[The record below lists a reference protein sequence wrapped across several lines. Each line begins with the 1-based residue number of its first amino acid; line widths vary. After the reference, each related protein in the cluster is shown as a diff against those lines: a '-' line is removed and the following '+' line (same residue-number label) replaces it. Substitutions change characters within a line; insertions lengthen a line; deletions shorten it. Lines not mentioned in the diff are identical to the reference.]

1 MTTVAPAR
9 SALDRVREAP
19 TILDAVDAFDGVA
32 ADAARLGRAMS
43 AELAAA
49 IGDGD
54 PLVALAAVHAAPF
67 AGESVAEALLVPL
80 LGDDRAHLREHAA
93 WALASGAPVRTAVDP
108 LRAMV
113 EEGGFAGTLA
123 EATLDRWF
131 EDPPEPG
138 PPPIVPEGPAGSA
151 GRGLTVAQLYLHG
164 EIDGSL
170 SNAGRGDTGGIATL
184 LVRLGDALL
193 KEPGVDRVLTL
204 SRESQDHDSPQTGS
218 EDAVPGDTASQP
230 GHHYLGLPVP
240 RPAPPA
246 SRSWTL
252 RGAALEG
259 LRRQLGAAG
268 RVDVLHLRMA
278 DVGSWAGAQVAR
290 ELGIPVVLTL
300 APDPHALLA
309 AREAAGTLTRET
321 FAPADLAEHLV
332 FRIRLLR
339 DLREQAAALVTFPR
353 PRLER
358 DLRRLLHL
366 DPAEEVHVVPEGID
380 VEALDDADRQVAA
393 ALGGGEVSHT
403 VEQALADLDALL
415 GTLPPH
421 RRGLPLV
428 LSVGRLH
435 PVKGMATL
443 ARAWVENEDLSSR
456 CNLVIVGGDL
466 RRPTSDEAGQLDLLD
481 QIVPCDTGPDCGLL
495 LAGNRT
501 NATVATW
508 LSVARRGRPGLSA
521 PNGVYA
527 CASLKEE
534 FGIALCEALGSGL
547 VVVAPNEGGPP
558 TYIED
563 GVTGVLVDTSDPAA
577 LGEAVMAALELAAA
591 PDSEERA
598 AHARQVVLDRFSI
611 TTMAQALAPV
621 YANVAHEK
629 VPREKVAG

>member
-1 MTTVAPAR
+1 MN
-9 SALDRVREAP
+9 ALPLATRAALGRVRDAP
-19 TILDAVDAFDGVA
+19 TILDAVDAFDEVA
-32 ADAARLGRAMS
+32 VATSRHGWRAS
-43 AELAAA
+43 EELAHA
-49 IGDGD
+49 IDDAD
-54 PLVALAAVHAAPF
+54 PLVALAAVHGAAADPQ
-67 AGESVAEALLVPL
+67 VAEALLVPL
-80 LGDDRAHLREHAA
+80 LSDERPHLREHAA
-93 WALASGAPVRTAVDP
+93 WALAASEPVRAAVAP
-108 LRAMV
+108 LRRIV

-123 EATLDRWF
+123 EATLERWF
-131 EDPPEPG
+131 DEPERPG
-138 PPPIVPEGPAGSA
+138 PAPLGPEWSAGSA
-151 GRGLTVAQLYLHG
+151 RGGLTVAQLYLHG

-193 KEPGVDRVLTL
+193 KEPGIERVLTL
-204 SRESQDHDSPQTGS
+204 SREAQADDSPQTCS
-218 EDAVPGDTASQP
+218 DDAVPGDTAAGP
-230 GHHYLGLPVP
+230 GHHYLGIQVP

-309 AREAAGTLTRET
+309 AREASGALTRET
-321 FAPADLAEHLV
+321 FVEADLTEHLV

-353 PRLER
+353 PQLER

-366 DPAEEVHVVPEGID
+366 DPDEEVHVVPEGID
-380 VEALDDADRQVAA
+380 VEALDEADRRVAA
-393 ALGGGEVSHT
+393 ALEGEEVSHT
-403 VEQALADLDALL
+403 VERALADLDALL
-415 GTLPPH
+415 QTLPPH

-481 QIVPCDTGPDCGLL
+481 EVVPCDTGPECGLL

-501 NATVATW
+501 NPTVAAW
-508 LSVARRGRPGLSA
+508 LSAARRGRPGLSA

-547 VVVAPNEGGPP
+547 VVVAPHEGGPP

-563 GVTGVLVDTSDPAA
+563 GVTGVLVDTADTAA
-577 LGEAVMAALELAAA
+577 LGEAVAAALDLAAA
-591 PDSEERA
+591 PDTQERA

-611 TTMAQALAPV
+611 TTMAEALAPV
-621 YANVAHEK
+621 YANVAHEQ
-629 VPREKVAG
+629 VPRERVAG

>member
-1 MTTVAPAR
+1 MTTVAPALL
-9 SALDRVREAP
+9 ALDRVREIP
-19 TILDAVDAFDGVA
+19 TILDAIDAFDDVA
-32 ADAARLGRAMS
+32 AHACRLGLGAMD
-43 AELAAA
+43 ELAAA
-49 IGDGD
+49 IADDD
-54 PLVALAAVHAAPF
+54 PLVAAAAVHAAPA
-67 AGESVAEALLVPL
+67 AGREVAARLLVPL
-80 LGDDRAHLREHAA
+80 LTGPDAYLREHAA
-93 WALASGAPVRTAVDP
+93 WALASSEPIEAALAP
-108 LRAMV
+108 LHAMV

-123 EATLDRWF
+123 EVTLERWV
-131 EDPPEPG
+131 EQPPRPVR
-138 PPPIVPEGPAGSA
+138 PPSTAVGPADSA
-151 GRGLTVAQLYLHG
+151 SGLTVAQLYLHG

-193 KEPGVDRVLTL
+193 KEPGIERVLTL
-204 SRESQDHDSPQTGS
+204 SRESQNEASPQTGS
-218 EDAVPGDTASQP
+218 DEVVPGETASGP
-230 GHHYLGLPVP
+230 GHHYLGIPVP

-252 RGAALEG
+252 RKAALEG
-259 LRRQLGAAG
+259 LRRQLSAAG

-309 AREAAGTLTRET
+309 AREANGSLTRAT
-321 FAPADLAEHLV
+321 FAEADLAEHLV

-353 PRLER
+353 PQLQR

-366 DPAEEVHVVPEGID
+366 APEHDVHVIPEGID
-380 VEALDDADRQVAA
+380 VEALDEADRQVAA
-393 ALGGGEVSHT
+393 ALEGREASHT
-403 VEQALADLDALL
+403 VATALAELDALL
-415 GTLPPH
+415 QTLPPA
-421 RRGLPLV
+421 RRGLPVV

-443 ARAWVENEDLSSR
+443 ARAWVDHPDLASR

-466 RRPTSDEAGQLDLLD
+466 RRPTIDEAGQLDLLD
-481 QIVPCDTGPDCGLL
+481 EVVPCDTGPECGLL
-495 LAGNRT
+495 LAGHRT
-501 NATVATW
+501 NPTVATW
-508 LSVARRGRPGLSA
+508 LSAARRGRPGLSA

-547 VVVAPNEGGPP
+547 VVVAPNDGGPP
-558 TYIED
+558 TYVED
-563 GVTGVLVDTSDPAA
+563 GVTGVLVDTADPAA
-577 LGEAVMAALELAAA
+577 LGDAVSAALDLAAA
-591 PDSEERA
+591 PDSEARA

-611 TTMAQALAPV
+611 TTMAQSLAPV
-621 YANVAHEK
+621 YGE
-629 VPREKVAG
+629 VAG

>member
-1 MTTVAPAR
+1 M
-9 SALDRVREAP
+9 SAVPSATRAALGRVRDAP
-19 TILDAVDAFDGVA
+19 TILDAVDAFDAVGEAASHDGCRASEDLVA
-32 ADAARLGRAMS
+32 AIDDR
-43 AELAAA
+43 
-49 IGDGD
+49 D
-54 PLVALAAVHAAPF
+54 PLVSIAAVHAAAVAHPH
-67 AGESVAEALLVPL
+67 VAESLLVPL
-80 LGDDRAHLREHAA
+80 LGDERRHLREHAA
-93 WALASGAPVRTAVDP
+93 WALATSRPIRAAEGP
-108 LRAMV
+108 LREMV

-123 EATLDRWF
+123 GVTLERWV
-131 EDPPEPG
+131 DEPAHAG
-138 PPPIVPEGPAGSA
+138 LIPAAEEPLRSGGR

-193 KEPGVDRVLTL
+193 KEPGIERVLTL
-204 SRESQDHDSPQTGS
+204 SREAQADDSPQTGS
-218 EDAVPGDTASQP
+218 DDAVPGETATGP
-230 GHHYLGLPVP
+230 GHHYLGIPVP

-252 RGAALEG
+252 RTPALEG
-259 LRRQLGAAG
+259 LRRQLRAAG

-321 FAPADLAEHLV
+321 FAEADLAEHLV

-339 DLREQAAALVTFPR
+339 DLRDQAAALVTFPR
-353 PRLER
+353 PQLER

-366 DPAEEVHVVPEGID
+366 DPGHDVHVVPEGID
-380 VEALDDADRQVAA
+380 VEALDEADRHVAA
-393 ALGGGEVSHT
+393 ALEGGRPSHT
-403 VEQALADLDALL
+403 VEQALDDLDALL
-415 GTLPPH
+415 QTLPPH

-443 ARAWVENEDLSSR
+443 ARAWAENPALSSR

-481 QIVPCDTGPDCGLL
+481 EVVPCDTGPDCGLL
-495 LAGNRT
+495 LAGHRT
-501 NATVATW
+501 NPTVAAW
-508 LSVARRGRPGLSA
+508 LSAVRRGRPGLSA

-547 VVVAPNEGGPP
+547 VVVAPNDGGPP

-563 GVTGVLVDTSDPAA
+563 GVTGLLVDTADPVALGGAVAAA
-577 LGEAVMAALELAAA
+577 LDLASE
-591 PDSEERA
+591 PDTDARA
-598 AHARQVVLDRFSI
+598 AHARRVVLDRFSI

-621 YANVAHEK
+621 YADVAC
-629 VPREKVAG
+629 EKVAG

>member
-1 MTTVAPAR
+1 M
-9 SALDRVREAP
+9 SAVPLATRAALGWVRGAP
-19 TILDAVDAFDGVA
+19 TILDAIDAFDGVA
-32 ADAARLGRAMS
+32 EAVSHDGCRASDA
-43 AELAAA
+43 LAAA
-49 IGDGD
+49 IDDRD
-54 PLVALAAVHAAPF
+54 PLVALAAVHAGAAHPHL
-67 AGESVAEALLVPL
+67 AESLLVPL
-80 LGDDRAHLREHAA
+80 LNDRRAHLREHAA
-93 WALASGAPVRTAVDP
+93 WALATSEPVQTAVAP
-108 LRAMV
+108 LRELA
-113 EEGGFAGTLA
+113 EAGGFTGTLA
-123 EATLDRWF
+123 EVTLERWF
-131 EDPPEPG
+131 GEPARPG
-138 PPPIVPEGPAGSA
+138 PLPVVAEEPAA
-151 GRGLTVAQLYLHG
+151 PRVRGLTVAQLYLHG

-193 KEPGVDRVLTL
+193 KEPGIERVLTL
-204 SRESQDHDSPQTGS
+204 SREAQDDDSPQTGS
-218 EDAVPGDTASQP
+218 EDAVPGETAAGP
-230 GHHYLGLPVP
+230 GHHYLGIPVP

-252 RGAALEG
+252 RAAALDG

-300 APDPHALLA
+300 APDPHALVA

-321 FAPADLAEHLV
+321 FVEADLSEHLV

-353 PRLER
+353 PQLAR

-366 DPAEEVHVVPEGID
+366 DPDHDVHVVPEGID
-380 VEALDDADRQVAA
+380 VEALDEADRQVAA
-393 ALGGGEVSHT
+393 AFEGGRPSHT
-403 VEQALADLDALL
+403 VERALEDLDSLL
-415 GTLPPH
+415 QTLPQH

-443 ARAWVENEDLSSR
+443 ARAWADDPALSSR

-466 RRPTSDEAGQLDLLD
+466 KRPTSDEADQLDLLD
-481 QIVPCDTGPDCGLL
+481 AVVPCDTGPDCGLL
-495 LAGNRT
+495 LAGHRT
-501 NATVATW
+501 NPTVAAW
-508 LSVARRGRPGLSA
+508 LSAVRRGRPGLSA

-547 VVVAPNEGGPP
+547 VVVAPHEGGPP

-563 GVTGVLVDTSDPAA
+563 GVTGLLVDTADPVALGRAVAAA
-577 LGEAVMAALELAAA
+577 LDLAAA
-591 PDSEERA
+591 SDTEERA

-621 YANVAHEK
+621 YADV
-629 VPREKVAG
+629 VCEKVAG